1 MTDKYNNLQKD
12 LDEVKAWLQKELK
25 QISTGQANAGILD
38 SVYVDAYGSKM
49 LVTHVASI
57 SMDGNSLKVSP
68 FDKSTLKDLE
78 QGIRD
83 ADLGVSILSESD
95 CVRVIF
101 PQLTTETRAK
111 FVKIAKEKLEDARIK
126 VRQIRADVNVDIDS
140 QKIAG
145 NISEDDAK
153 AKKDKVQQ
161 SVDETNIEL
170 QSLFATKEAAILKI

>member
-1 MTDKYNNLQKD
+1 MEKYKNLENNLG
-12 LDEVKAWLQKELK
+12 EVVAWLQKELK
-25 QISTGQANAGILD
+25 QISTGQANASILD

-68 FDKSTLKDLE
+68 FDKGQLKDLE

-83 ADLGVSILSESD
+83 ADLGVSILSESE
-95 CVRVIF
+95 CVRVVF

-111 FVKIAKEKLEDARIK
+111 FVKIAKEKFEDARIK
-126 VRQIRADVNVDIDS
+126 VRQVRADVNVEIDAE
-140 QKIAG
+140 KIAG

-153 AKKDKVQQ
+153 SQKDVVQKN
-161 SVDETNIEL
+161 VDETNNEL
-170 QSLFATKEAAILKI
+170 QQLFSAKETAILKV